1 MSVYPGPEEPR
12 GASSGGTGEQEYS
25 NLAQGSMQ
33 PSERSAWTEPGGTG
47 PHSVR
52 IAEPAARAIALER
65 ENRILRLAFAPL
77 HKRAFG
83 IAVGVACAVFI
94 FVFTALHVMFE
105 IPGAPRIELL
115 RAYFLGY
122 EVSWRGAIIGTVW
135 AFWSGFVAGWFVAFG
150 RNLIVAISM
159 FMTRT
164 RAELN
169 QTREFLDHI

>member
-1 MSVYPGPEEPR
+1 VPFTDPTP
-12 GASSGGTGEQEYS
+12 
-25 NLAQGSMQ
+25 
-33 PSERSAWTEPGGTG
+33 TG
-47 PHSVR
+47 PR
-52 IAEPAARAIALER
+52 TLRPTIEPAVKAEQAER

-83 IAVGVACAVFI
+83 IAVGTACAL
-94 FVFTALHVMFE
+94 FTFAVTAVHVLFD
-105 IPGAPRIELL
+105 IPGAIRIELL

-122 EVSWRGAIIGTVW
+122 EVSWLGALIGTVW
-135 AFWSGFVAGWFVAFG
+135 AFWVGFIGGWFVAFC
-150 RNLIVAISM
+150 RNLVIAINM